1 MLARGGGRRDGAAVI
16 RDLLAI
22 RRPLAGFA
30 ALGVTWGAF
39 AAQVP
44 VIKARVGAGDAE
56 WGTVLSLSALGL
68 LTALALAPRLERR
81 AGSLALPL
89 AAALM
94 AGAFLLPAAAGGL
107 PVAAGGLFLVAVGS
121 GVTDVLANAR
131 LSEVEAREG
140 RSLMNLGH
148 AGFSFAYAASALATG
163 LAREAGLGPVAVFA
177 AVAALVAAL
186 ALGARAPV
194 EAAGPDAGLTRL
206 PWRIALLCGGLCLL
220 AFQVEGSVEQWSAL
234 HVERTLGG
242 GAAEG
247 AFGPAMLGL
256 TMGAGR
262 LSGQFATR
270 LAAPMVVAA
279 AAGVLTAAGAAI
291 AATAPGLGAAYLGF
305 GLLGLGVSVIGPL
318 AIAEAGRRAPPGGRT
333 GAVATVAVIG
343 FAGFFVGPPLM
354 GVVSEWASL
363 RWAIAM
369 LAALGLGCAAL
380 ALALRR

>member
-1 MLARGGGRRDGAAVI
+1 MLRDA
-16 RDLLAI
+16 LAI

-30 ALGVTWGAF
+30 SIGVMWGAF

-44 VIKARVGAGDAE
+44 VIKAQVGAGDAE
-56 WGTVLSLSALGL
+56 WGMVLSLSALGL
-68 LTALALAPRLERR
+68 LTALALAPWLERR
-81 AGSLALPL
+81 AGELALPL

-94 AGAFLLPAAAGGL
+94 AAAFLIPAGAGGL
-107 PVAAGGLFLVAVGS
+107 AVAAGGLFLVAVGS

-148 AGFSFAYAASALATG
+148 AGFSFAYAAAALATG
-163 LAREAGLGPVAVFA
+163 LAREAGLGPVAVFGIVGAVVLCLA
-177 AVAALVAAL
+177 AC
-186 ALGARAPV
+186 ARAPV

-206 PWRIALLCGGLCLL
+206 PWRIAVLCGGLCLL
-220 AFQVEGSVEQWSAL
+220 AFQIEGSVEQWSAL

-256 TMGAGR
+256 TMGIGR
-262 LSGQFATR
+262 LGGQAATR
-270 LAAPMVVAA
+270 LAGPMLVAG
-279 AAGVLTAAGAAI
+279 AAGVLTALGAGVAA
-291 AATAPGLGAAYLGF
+291 AAPGIGAAYAGF
-305 GLLGLGVSVIGPL
+305 ALLGLGVSVIGPL

-354 GVVSEWASL
+354 GLVSEAASL

-369 LAALGLGCAAL
+369 LAGLGLGCAAFAA
-380 ALALRR
+380 ALGRQAGTSQSAP